1 MSSNIRW
8 ILGLFLLG
16 LVLPLS
22 YYYIISENPDV
33 RYSISQGIPA
43 SFITNQKN
51 NASNCIQ
58 EINVKNYGNKKS
70 EKVILKVNSE
80 VIEYDILKNSKHDTV
95 KEEKEK
101 DLFEIQYVELVPDGQ
116 FSIILK
122 TLKPI
127 VSKSI
132 NVFDSTGQCE
142 EIKRLSI
149 VDLVGSAFVVVWTTF
164 FLTLFISS
172 LLYVKDSWKS
182 DLKYIDLNKLF
193 YKRKPF
199 WVEKSDWQKE
209 IISSF
214 SSKLKKD
221 WLMSEPKDAVSYKV
235 LDFKADN
242 IKFDDNTYK
251 EILSM
256 ASKRFKGFMLEP
268 KIFYSIKQLNEQ
280 ISLPKPRN
288 LDKQKWDEIQQG
300 LQKKYLGFLK
310 ENSLNYY
317 SIEKCEDEYLR
328 IDTYPINNDVRK
340 EYEDFVKKYYIQMLL
355 NSNFIYR
362 NECFDLLRKTRYKDI
377 LDEKEQENIEKA
389 ALGFLKENSLNYYSI
404 EKCEDEYLR
413 IDTYPINND
422 VRKEYEDFVK
432 KYYIQMLLNSN
443 FIYRNECF
451 DLLRKTRYKDILDE
465 KEQENIEKAAF
476 DIQLSAFEGHHLLYP
491 STDKYEEEIERI
503 SLLSESVKFQDE
515 YEIFLRRNY
524 IRELLNT
531 NILNEQSI
539 LKSLEKTKYKTI
551 LNNEE
556 QKKLESIAYKIQIA
570 SLEKELEFS
579 TKCQKSLQNNEYTWI
594 SSDDIERLKKKVYNK
609 ELEKEKL
616 KTDTEL
622 KASIEK
628 GELDWLE
635 QKDKEQLVNESE
647 MKKKYIKFN
656 ILFDIINKVLSGQF
670 IIDDKPD
677 GLDDNDWNTI
687 LALHNRMLCLNNK

>member
-389 ALGFLKENSLNYYSI
+389 A
-404 EKCEDEYLR
+404 
-413 IDTYPINND
+413 
-422 VRKEYEDFVK
+422 
-432 KYYIQMLLNSN
+432 
-443 FIYRNECF
+443 
-451 DLLRKTRYKDILDE
+451 
-465 KEQENIEKAAF
+465 F

-556 QKKLESIAYKIQIA
+556 QKKLESIAYKIQIT